1 MMMTEYQPGSYCNDV
16 DCANLKAL
24 ISLGAAE
31 YLIEKSELCRDCG
44 AWNFYVW
51 LRTKNCSITTAGSTA
66 TASGSALVHGS
77 SHWADPDT
85 EESSALRARFT

>member
-1 MMMTEYQPGSYCNDV
+1 MMTEYQPGSYCNDV

-51 LRTKNCSITTAGSTA
+51 LRTKNA
-66 TASGSALVHGS
+66 
-77 SHWADPDT
+77 P
-85 EESSALRARFT
+85 